1 MLKKI
6 IIMSLLI
13 VSCALAVGETEIAKG
28 DSTETKILKLKLQVH
43 ELQEQNRVL
52 KDTIEQLNMDEEG
65 VPSDKRQKAIQEL
78 RRQLQESIKVSLA
91 VPNS

>member
-65 VPSDKRQKAIQEL
+65 PPSDKRQKAIQEL